1 MDVNSDEILTF
12 LGIVTPMGI
21 KKLPRIKHYRSSSL
35 SFCCNNPPLNRYM
48 SHHRFWQIW
57 SNLHVVDNSKLS
69 GSEGLTRKFKPI
81 LDILSRTFFL
91 NYSPGQEL
99 AVDEAMIKY
108 KGHIRG
114 KVHMSGK
121 PIKEG
126 FRSGVAVVLAVCTFA
141 HFRCMKESP

>member
-1 MDVNSDEILTF
+1 
-12 LGIVTPMGI
+12 MGI
-21 KKLPRIKHYRSSSL
+21 KKLPRIKHYWSSSL
-35 SFCCNNPPLNRYM
+35 SFAVIIP
-48 SHHRFWQIW
+48 HQRFWQIW
-57 SNLHVVDNSKLS
+57 SNLHVVDNSKVS
-69 GSEGLTRKFKPI
+69 GCEGLTRKFKLI
-81 LDILSRTFFL
+81 LGILSRTFSL

-126 FRSGVAVVLAVCTFA
+126 FKVCCCYCSCCGYLCTFQA
-141 HFRCMKESP
+141 GG